1 MAKSEK
7 RRAEIGGVPSFLARA
22 KLRQKVGD
30 RLIYRFGFAD
40 FRAEAV

>member
-1 MAKSEK
+1 MQTILHGLEPTNADKMLLVCIRFE
-7 RRAEIGGVPSFLARA
+7 
-22 KLRQKVGD
+22 D